1 MSLTLIHL
9 AYLILGLCM
18 CGSYTDTKNLFDN
31 EIIEPYIRI
40 NAQIDEIR
48 SQNDDTMNIHDDEVD
63 SQRNDEIMLKS
74 GMESQME
81 KEKLPTQMGGEVF
94 QDETGGLSNNRDTPS
109 SSDSEKEEKI
119 HQSQYF
125 WYTPPNTIHQS
136 NSLRI
141 VINDYLGVSE
151 K

>member
-109 SSDSEKEEKI
+109 SSDSEKRGENTPITIFLVYSAKHNTSI
-119 HQSQYF
+119 QFIKNSHQ
-125 WYTPPNTIHQS
+125 
-136 NSLRI
+136 
-141 VINDYLGVSE
+141 
-151 K
+151 